1 MGVPAWSGQAR
12 DAMRPP
18 LRLTALAL
26 VMAAAVW
33 VPPAL
38 AQWGWR
44 PRFRPPDIADPGF
57 SFCRLAY
64 TSVRREASGSGW
76 TTDYPYADI
85 NFMVRLSELTD
96 AHVSM
101 DARGNPNHWVV
112 RLTDDTLFDCPF
124 IMASDIGTVGLSPE
138 EVVRLRSYLL
148 KGGLL
153 WVDDFWGTRA
163 WEHWTT
169 EIAKVLP
176 PAQYPILD
184 VPLDHV
190 IFRTLFQVA
199 KVPQITNIGFWRR
212 VDGTTTSE
220 RGSDSAQAHL
230 RAIADAQGR
239 IVIVM
244 THNTDVADS
253 WEREGEDPGFF
264 HAFSPDGYALGINVV
279 LYGMTH

>member
-1 MGVPAWSGQAR
+1 M
-12 DAMRPP
+12 P

-26 VMAAAVW
+26 VTAVTVAT
-33 VPPAL
+33 VPTAF
-38 AQWGWR
+38 AQRGWR
-44 PRFRPPDIADPGF
+44 SVRFRPPGIADPGF

-85 NFMVRLSELTD
+85 NFMIRFSELTD

-101 DARGNPNHWVV
+101 DAEGNPNHWVV
-112 RLTDDTLFDCPF
+112 RLTDESLFDCPF
-124 IMASDIGTVGLSPE
+124 VMASDIGTVGLSPE
-138 EVVRLRSYLL
+138 EASNLRSYLL

-163 WEHWTT
+163 WEHWSR
-169 EIAKVLP
+169 EIAKALAPVEF
-176 PAQYPILD
+176 PIAD
-184 VPLDHV
+184 VPMDHV
-190 IFRTLFQVA
+190 MFRTLFHVA
-199 KVPQITNIGFWRR
+199 KIPQITNIGFWRR
-212 VDGTTTSE
+212 VDGSTTSE
-220 RGSDSAQAHL
+220 RGLDSTEAHL
-230 RAIADAQGR
+230 RAITDSHGR
-239 IVIVM
+239 IIVVM

-264 HAFSPDGYALGINVV
+264 QSFSPDGYALGINVV